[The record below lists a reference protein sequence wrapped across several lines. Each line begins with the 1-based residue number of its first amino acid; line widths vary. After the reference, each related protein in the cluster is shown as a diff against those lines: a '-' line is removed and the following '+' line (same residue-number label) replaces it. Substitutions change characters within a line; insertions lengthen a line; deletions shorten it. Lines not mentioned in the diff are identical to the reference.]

1 MRLREIEEALFGSDE
16 LVPQAKDS
24 QVTLVRTISELDQKL
39 KSLTFGKE
47 KFNHCYAE
55 LRKLEKWIG
64 AEESS
69 FHSLETASDNSHMS
83 KFEEVLAFE
92 DEIKDDAYTL
102 EKIAALEPS
111 LDKAPIRE
119 VPALQPALDSLKLDL
134 IRTKKD
140 ALDLE
145 DECQT
150 TIART
155 LVWFQVSTSCFIVP
169 FNHYFTLLQDLA
181 AKLAVLNADL
191 TALEKKKE
199 DAKYE

>member
-1 MRLREIEEALFGSDE
+1 MAQSIELLNLRLREIEEALFGSDE
-16 LVPQAKDS
+16 LAPQTKDS

-47 KFNHCYAE
+47 RFNHCYAE

-64 AEESS
+64 AEED
-69 FHSLETASDNSHMS
+69 FFLTLDSDNTHMS

-92 DEIKDDAYTL
+92 DEIREDADSF
-102 EKIAALEPS
+102 EKIATLEPI
-111 LDKAPIRE
+111 LDKEQIRE
-119 VPALQPALDSLKLDL
+119 VPELQPALDSLKLDL
-134 IRTKKD
+134 IHTKKV

-155 LVWFQVSTSCFIVP
+155 LIWFQVGTCSEK
-169 FNHYFTLLQDLA
+169 TL
-181 AKLAVLNADL
+181 K
-191 TALEKKKE
+191 
-199 DAKYE
+199 